1 MTNDQAICIRTIDY
15 SETSQVATFFT
26 RQTGKVTVIAK
37 GAKRPRWPFG
47 GPIEM
52 FSYGKIVFSDSGRD
66 KLATLVEF
74 EPLAGVADSSVLAGD
89 IFVLNCCLFA
99 AELVNS
105 LTKDY
110 DPHPGLFDSMLRFF
124 RDVSQRKIPNADRA
138 DVLSRLVLFQLELLR
153 EIGLYPVL
161 EHCVNCKN
169 PFSVRWPEVYF
180 SNNAKGL
187 ICRDCQG
194 PFPDKIRLT
203 QQGAKC
209 LADLLALALLWR
221 GSAGLSGVAQAKSEA
236 HKAKVDAKLPA
247 SAEDR
252 TVRQVEDIL
261 IRYITEAL
269 GRPPKMAK
277 FILNP

>member
-1 MTNDQAICIRTIDY
+1 LTNDQAICIRVIDY

-37 GAKRPRWPFG
+37 GAKRSRWPFG
-47 GPIEM
+47 GPIEV
-52 FSYGKIVFSDSGRD
+52 FSCGKMVFSDSGRD

-74 EPLAGVADSSVLAGD
+74 EPLAGITDSSVLAAD

-99 AELVNS
+99 AELVNV

-110 DPHPGLFDSMLRFF
+110 DPHPGLFDSVLKFLRDAGQT
-124 RDVSQRKIPNADRA
+124 RPSPGG
-138 DVLSRLVLFQLELLR
+138 VLARLVLFQLELLR

-161 EHCVNCKN
+161 EHCVNCRN

-221 GSAGLSGVAQAKSEA
+221 GSAEA
-236 HKAKVDAKLPA
+236 HRAKVNAELSA

-252 TVRQVEDIL
+252 AVRQVEDIL
-261 IRYITEAL
+261 ISYITDTL

-277 FILNP
+277 YILNP

>member
-1 MTNDQAICIRTIDY
+1 MLTNDQAICIRTVDY

-26 RQTGKVTVIAK
+26 RQTGRVTVIAK

-47 GPIEM
+47 GPIETFVCGRM
-52 FSYGKIVFSDSGRD
+52 VFSDSGRD

-74 EPLAGVADSSVLAGD
+74 EPLAGIADSSVLAGD
-89 IFVLNCCLFA
+89 IFILNCCLFA
-99 AELVNS
+99 AELVNV
-105 LTKDY
+105 LTRDY
-110 DPHPGLFDSMLRFF
+110 DPHPGLFDSLLRFLK
-124 RDVSQRKIPNADRA
+124 DAGQRKIPDANRA
-138 DVLSRLVLFQLELLR
+138 DVLTRLVLFQLELLR

-161 EHCVNCKN
+161 ERCVNCGN
-169 PFSVRWPEVYF
+169 SFNARWPEVYF
-180 SNNAKGL
+180 SSSAKGL

-209 LADLLALALLWR
+209 LGDL
-221 GSAGLSGVAQAKSEA
+221 SAAA
-236 HKAKVDAKLPA
+236 HGAEVDAKLLT

-261 IRYITEAL
+261 IHYITDTL

-277 FILNP
+277 YILNP

>member
-1 MTNDQAICIRTIDY
+1 MLTNDQAICIRVIDY

-26 RQTGKVTVIAK
+26 RRTGKVAVIAK

-47 GPIEM
+47 GPIEV
-52 FSYGKIVFSDSGRD
+52 FSCGKIVFSDSGRD

-74 EPLAGVADSSVLAGD
+74 EPLAGIADSSVLAAD

-99 AELVNS
+99 AELVNV

-110 DPHPGLFDSMLRFF
+110 DPHPGLFDSAFQFLRDAGQP
-124 RDVSQRKIPNADRA
+124 RPSRGG
-138 DVLSRLVLFQLELLR
+138 VLARLVLFQLELLR

-161 EHCVNCKN
+161 EFCVNCKN
-169 PFSVRWPEVYF
+169 PFSIRWPEVYF
-180 SNNAKGL
+180 SNSAKGL

-194 PFPDKIRLT
+194 PFPDRIRLT
-203 QQGAKC
+203 QQGAKY
-209 LADLLALALLWR
+209 LADS
-221 GSAGLSGVAQAKSEA
+221 SAVVRREKVNAELS
-236 HKAKVDAKLPA
+236 A

-252 TVRQVEDIL
+252 TVKQVEDIL
-261 IRYITEAL
+261 ISYITDTL

-277 FILNP
+277 YILNP

>member
-1 MTNDQAICIRTIDY
+1 MLTNDQAICIRAIDY

-47 GPIEM
+47 GPIEV
-52 FSYGKIVFSDSGRD
+52 FSCGKIVFSDSDRD

-74 EPLAGVADSSVLAGD
+74 EPLAGIVDSSVLAGD

-99 AELVNS
+99 AELVNV

-110 DPHPGLFDSMLRFF
+110 DPHPGLFDSMLLFF
-124 RDVSQRKIPNADRA
+124 RDASRRKVPKADQTIIL
-138 DVLSRLVLFQLELLR
+138 VRLVLFQLELLR

-161 EHCVNCKN
+161 EFCVNCRN

-180 SNNAKGL
+180 SNSAKGL

-209 LADLLALALLWR
+209 LAD
-221 GSAGLSGVAQAKSEA
+221 AKS
-236 HKAKVDAKLPA
+236 LA
-247 SAEDR
+247 SAEDL
-252 TVRQVEDIL
+252 TVKQVEDIL
-261 IRYITEAL
+261 IQYITDAL

-277 FILNP
+277 YILNP